1 MSPPFANDGA
11 PSEEKRANKNRLL
24 VNKMAAKKTKALA
37 KTEKKILITG
47 GTGFLGTHIVRQFL
61 DAGEKNLRVMASSVP
76 AWMTNAG
83 VEAFAGSVT
92 NKDDVAAA
100 TKNVAAIYHLA
111 GKVSVAYDGA
121 AQMNKIHVEG
131 TRLLCDAA
139 KENGVKNFI
148 LASSSGTSAISET
161 DEIVDE
167 TYPQPVEILTKWAY
181 YASKYYQ
188 EKTALQ
194 VFKDAG
200 DRLVIL
206 NPSLLLGTG
215 DERLS
220 STKVV
225 LDFMAQKLPITP
237 TGGLNFVDAR
247 DAAAAFVN
255 ALDNGRHG
263 ERYLLGA
270 ANWTFAKFFKR
281 LERLT
286 GVSAPMLKVPKSVA
300 VFGANFIDSIYKNF
314 NKQAPFEASE
324 VEMGEYFWYFDSSK
338 AQDELNFTTRD
349 PQETLLDTIKY
360 LRENFLGEG
369 VFK

>member
-1 MSPPFANDGA
+1 
-11 PSEEKRANKNRLL
+11 
-24 VNKMAAKKTKALA
+24 MAVKKTKALA

-47 GTGFLGTHIVRQFL
+47 GTGFLGTHLVRQFL
-61 DAGEKNLRVMASSVP
+61 DAGAKNLRVMASSVP
-76 AWMTNAG
+76 EWMMDAG
-83 VEAFAGSVT
+83 VEACLGSVT
-92 NKDDVAAA
+92 RTEDVAEA
-100 TKNVAAIYHLA
+100 TKNVEAIYHLA
-111 GKVSVAYDGA
+111 GKVSFAYDGA

-131 TRLLCDAA
+131 TRLLCEAA

-148 LASSSGTSAISET
+148 LASSSGTSAITE
-161 DEIVDE
+161 DGEITEE

-194 VFKDAG
+194 IFKDKG
-200 DRLVIL
+200 ERLVIL
-206 NPSLLLGTG
+206 NPSLLLGSG

-220 STKVV
+220 STKPI
-225 LDFMAQKLPITP
+225 LDFMAKKLPITP

-247 DAAAAFVN
+247 DAANAFLN
-255 ALDNGRHG
+255 ALDKGRHG

-270 ANWTFAKFFKR
+270 VNWTFDEFFKR

-286 GVSAPMLKVPKSVA
+286 GVSAPLLKVPKSVA
-300 VFGANFIDSIYKNF
+300 VFGASLIDSIYKNF
-314 NKQAPFEASE
+314 NKTAPFEASE

-338 AQDELNFTTRD
+338 AAEELGFTTRD
-349 PQETLLDTIKY
+349 PQETLQDTIRY
-360 LRENFLGEG
+360 LRENFLGDG